1 MSAPVHPWHEPRPTA
16 SQGTNHRP
24 MPANIAWSTERI
36 HDDLGLHPR
45 LRSFF
50 LLWHFLTLWRQHW
63 FRFHDDSKLDICFD
77 GKSKNFAKLRQGRP
91 RWGRF
96 GRTTK
101 YQLFEQVDR
110 SRAGRGSTCTEWW
123 WRRRRRSSTFWLRS
137 RSSILSTAPV
147 PLLSGAVCMM
157 SALTKMAWL
166 SCWTSLCAGIWLSR
180 PDSTENACPHT

>member
-1 MSAPVHPWHEPRPTA
+1 MI
-16 SQGTNHRP
+16 
-24 MPANIAWSTERI
+24 ANKTFVLMENQKI
-36 HDDLGLHPR
+36 
-45 LRSFF
+45 
-50 LLWHFLTLWRQHW
+50 
-63 FRFHDDSKLDICFD
+63 
-77 GKSKNFAKLRQGRP
+77 FAKLRQGRP

-147 PLLSGAVCMM
+147 PLLSSAGAQ
-157 SALTKMAWL
+157 LGWL
-166 SCWTSLCAGIWLSR
+166 SCWASLCWYFWLSR
-180 PDSTENACPHT
+180 TDLLRMPARIDKTHAHVCSALPGFLTELCYSLRHLLRIIQDIRLL